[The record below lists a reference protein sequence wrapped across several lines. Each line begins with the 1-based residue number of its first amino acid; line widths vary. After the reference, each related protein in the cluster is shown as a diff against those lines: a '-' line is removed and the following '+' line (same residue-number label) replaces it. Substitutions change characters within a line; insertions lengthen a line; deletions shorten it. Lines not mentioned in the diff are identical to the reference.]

1 MEQLKKNFSSGRQS
15 QTLKEWLTVL
25 TELLKLFQG
34 E

>member
-1 MEQLKKNFSSGRQS
+1 MEHLNKNFSSGRQS

-25 TELLKLFQG
+25 KELLKLFQR